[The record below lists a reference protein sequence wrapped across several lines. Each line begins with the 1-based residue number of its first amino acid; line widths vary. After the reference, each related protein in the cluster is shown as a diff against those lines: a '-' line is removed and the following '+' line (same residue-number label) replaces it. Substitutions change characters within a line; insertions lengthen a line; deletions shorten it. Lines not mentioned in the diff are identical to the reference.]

1 MARAFNTDIDAAS
14 GSSCLDDEQVVTI
27 CLERISGYGEFYSLL
42 RHCSDPAKLR
52 LVGVPPSD
60 MIDSVAAAWAA
71 AGLDVHECFRRAVSV
86 TNDWTY
92 DPEHGLQ
99 PNPLST
105 RTTPIKNR
113 TFAEILN
120 PQPKTTA
127 VVNRLLDWIDRVDA
141 AARAGAPR
149 PPFQTLEGE
158 AIFPD
163 QEEKWWLTEL
173 QRKPDDAQPADE
185 DGPPSD
191 EEEEE
196 EEEPVAPEDP
206 TTDEDP
212 MSEVEV
218 DHRRMQDVDT
228 LLPRH
233 RPTCW
238 WRHS

>member
-1 MARAFNTDIDAAS
+1 M
-14 GSSCLDDEQVVTI
+14 
-27 CLERISGYGEFYSLL
+27 
-42 RHCSDPAKLR
+42 
-52 LVGVPPSD
+52 
-60 MIDSVAAAWAA
+60 
-71 AGLDVHECFRRAVSV
+71 
-86 TNDWTY
+86 TNDLTY

-113 TFAEILN
+113 TLAEILN

-141 AARAGAPR
+141 AARVGAPR
-149 PPFQTLEGE
+149 PPFQTLGGE

-185 DGPPSD
+185 DGPPS
-191 EEEEE
+191 EEEE
-196 EEEPVAPEDP
+196 EEEPVAPEAP
-206 TTDEDP
+206 TTGEDP

-238 WRHS
+238 WRRS

>member
-1 MARAFNTDIDAAS
+1 MERAFNPDVDAAS
-14 GSSCLDDEQVVTI
+14 GSSCPDAEQVVTI
-27 CLERISGYGEFYSLL
+27 CLDRISGYGEFYSLV

-113 TFAEILN
+113 TLAEILN
-120 PQPKTTA
+120 PQPKTIA
-127 VVNRLLDWIDRVDA
+127 VVNRLLDWIDRLDEASQV
-141 AARAGAPR
+141 GAPR
-149 PPFQTLEGE
+149 PPFQTLDGD

-163 QEEKWWLTEL
+163 LEEYWWLPEQ
-173 QRKPDDAQPADE
+173 QREPEGGRPGYEDESPTKMKDKPT
-185 DGPPSD
+185 
-191 EEEEE
+191 
-196 EEEPVAPEDP
+196 APEADGRRA
-206 TTDEDP
+206 
-212 MSEVEV
+212 SV
-218 DHRRMQDVDT
+218 D
-228 LLPRH
+228 
-233 RPTCW
+233 
-238 WRHS
+238 